1 MTLPHPNPAPRVP
14 ASPGHPNPVPAVPA
28 SPGHRDS
35 ARTDADTVRAAP
47 GRATSRRRWIALA
60 VLLTGNF
67 VTILDLFI
75 VNVAIPSIQATA
87 GLSAS
92 DADIQLVLVGYA
104 AAYGICLMNGA
115 RLGDLYGRRRLF
127 LTGMALF
134 TVASALCGAAH
145 TPALLIAARVLQ
157 GVGAAT
163 LMPQVLASI
172 RVLFDGE
179 HRRLAFG
186 IMGAVQG
193 VAASLSQL
201 IGGALIGYASADMGW
216 RLVFLINVPVGL
228 IALVAGARWLVDPP
242 ARENARPDVAGTVV
256 GAAGVALLLVPI
268 MLGQDHGWPW
278 WCWALPLAGV
288 AVLAAFLRYE
298 RRLADRGASPMFNPL
313 LFRNRM
319 FTVGVAAVFLF
330 YSAISSFFLLL
341 TLLLQS
347 GLALS
352 AWQAGLIFTPSA
364 IAFFA
369 ASLAG
374 PPLTRMIGH
383 RALLCGVALFTAGV
397 ALSAVVAAARP
408 QAYGWMILSLVLNGA
423 GQGLVIPL
431 ALNALLGNVETQH
444 AGMASGMVSTL
455 QTIGTS
461 FGVTVVGVVMFALV
475 GEATPTDPGAT
486 YGHAMAW
493 SSLYNVTASLASLL
507 LFAIALRQRGR
518 IDDGRPSGAP

>member
-1 MTLPHPNPAPRVP
+1 MHAGLPLPREKAGMRTQGSRIATAGAPQ
-14 ASPGHPNPVPAVPA
+14 
-28 SPGHRDS
+28 D
-35 ARTDADTVRAAP
+35 RAA
-47 GRATSRRRWIALA
+47 ARRRWIALA

-75 VNVAIPSIQATA
+75 VNVAIPSIQSAAGGLAAT
-87 GLSAS
+87 

-127 LTGMALF
+127 LAGMALF
-134 TVASALCGAAH
+134 TLASALCGAAH

-172 RVLFDGE
+172 RILFDGE
-179 HRRLAFG
+179 HRRVAFG

-216 RLVFLINVPVGL
+216 RLVFLINVPIGL
-228 IALVAGARWLVDPP
+228 VAVVAGARLLVDPP
-242 ARENARPDVAGTVV
+242 SRENTRPDLAGTLL
-256 GAAGVALLLVPI
+256 GATGVALLLVPV

-278 WCWALPLAGV
+278 WSWALPLAGSG
-288 AVLAAFLRYE
+288 VLAAFLRYE
-298 RRLADRGASPMFNPL
+298 RRLADRGAAPMFNPL
-313 LFRNRM
+313 LFRNRL

-341 TLLLQS
+341 TLLLQT
-347 GLALS
+347 GLGLS
-352 AWQAGLIFTPSA
+352 AWQAGLVFTPSA

-369 ASLAG
+369 GSLAG
-374 PPLTRMIGH
+374 PRLTRALGH
-383 RALLCGVALFTAGV
+383 RALLYGVALFTAGV
-397 ALSAVVAAARP
+397 ALSAIVAAARP

-431 ALNALLGNVETQH
+431 ALNALLGNVETRH
-444 AGMASGMVSTL
+444 AGMVSGMVSTL

-461 FGVTVVGVVMFALV
+461 FGVTVVGIIMFALI
-475 GEATPTDPGAT
+475 GEARPVDAGAA
-486 YGHAMAW
+486 YGRAMAW
-493 SSLYNVTASLASLL
+493 SSLYNVAASLASLL
-507 LFAIALRQRGR
+507 LFAIALRQRGQGV
-518 IDDGRPSGAP
+518 GRRPRGAP